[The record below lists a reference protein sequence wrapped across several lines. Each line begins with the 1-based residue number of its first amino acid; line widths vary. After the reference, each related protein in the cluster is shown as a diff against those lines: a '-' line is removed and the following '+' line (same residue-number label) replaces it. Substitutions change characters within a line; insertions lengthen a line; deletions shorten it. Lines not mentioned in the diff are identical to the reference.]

1 MKKKRWFVAAA
12 MGLLLIVF
20 ASALLMGRR
29 PFAALRLE
37 EIAHA
42 TVRLIPPDA
51 EVTLDD
57 EQIAELAALLQ
68 STVIYRQDM
77 AYTEY
82 DGQGVLF
89 TLVMA
94 DGRRMT
100 INACNPFLVIDGI
113 GYRTKY
119 APCEALSA
127 FANGLLRSR

>member
-94 DGRRMT
+94 DGRRIT